1 MNIAVIFAGGTGQRM
16 QSKTK
21 PKQFL
26 ELHGKPIIIYT
37 LEQFENTEEIDGII
51 VVCLSDWIEY
61 CWKLINKFGLLKV
74 VDIIPGGETGF
85 KSRYYGLKRA
95 RELYKEDT
103 IILMHDG
110 VRPLIDSET
119 IVTDIECVKMN
130 GSAITVSA
138 ATETIAVKKEDGT
151 VGEILDR
158 SRCQLAKAPQCFYL
172 GELLDAHEKAIQQ
185 GMTDCIDCAF
195 LMQNQGHSI
204 FSVEGRPEN
213 IKITTPSDFYIFRAI
228 VDARE
233 NSQIF
238 G

>member
-16 QSKTK
+16 QSRTK

-37 LEQFENTEEIDGII
+37 LEQFENTDEINGIV
-51 VVCLSDWIEY
+51 VVCLKEWIDY
-61 CWKLINKFGLLKV
+61 CWKLIKKFGLTKV
-74 VDIIPGGETGF
+74 IDVIPGGATGF
-85 KSRYYGLKRA
+85 QSRYKGLIRVH
-95 RELYKEDT
+95 ELYDT
-103 IILMHDG
+103 DAIILMHDG
-110 VRPLIDSET
+110 VRPLIDQET
-119 IVTDIECVKMN
+119 ILADIECVKKN

-138 ATETIAVKKEDGT
+138 ASETVAVKNEAGII
-151 VGEILDR
+151 GEILDR

-172 GELLDAHEKAIQQ
+172 GELLDAHERAMREGIE
-185 GMTDCIDCAF
+185 DCIDCAY
-195 LMQNQGHSI
+195 LMQSQGYKV
-204 FSVEGRPEN
+204 FSVEGNPEN

>member
-1 MNIAVIFAGGTGQRM
+1 MNVAVIFAGGTGQRM

-37 LEQFENTEEIDGII
+37 LEQFENTPDIDGII
-51 VVCLSDWIEY
+51 VVCLSEWIDY
-61 CWKLINKFGLLKV
+61 CKKIISKHGLTKV
-74 VDIIPGGETGF
+74 ADVIPGGNTGF
-85 KSRYYGLKRA
+85 QSRYIGLKRA
-95 RELYKEDT
+95 RELYDNDT

-110 VRPLIDSET
+110 VRPLIDMDT
-119 IVTDIECVKMN
+119 IIADIECVKEN
-130 GSAITVSA
+130 GSAITVSS

-151 VGEILDR
+151 IGEILDR

-172 GELLDAHEKAIQQ
+172 EHLLGAHEKAISE
-185 GMTDCIDCAF
+185 GMTDCIDCAY
-195 LMQNQGHSI
+195 LMQSQGYTI
-204 FSVEGRPEN
+204 YTVEGNPEN

-228 VDARE
+228 IEARE